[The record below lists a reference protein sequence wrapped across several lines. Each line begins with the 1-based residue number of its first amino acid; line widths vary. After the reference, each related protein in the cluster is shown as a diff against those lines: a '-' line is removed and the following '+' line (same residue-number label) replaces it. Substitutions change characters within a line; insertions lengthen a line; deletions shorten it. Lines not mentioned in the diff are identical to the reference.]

1 MPSRTAGLL
10 AALVLLI
17 VYIFLWRPAR
27 AWLTQHAAYPALAA
41 VETQRA
47 ARFAVAPGANPRVVE
62 VRATEGGKSFSFG
75 APGGIRFLLPGLLL
89 VGLYPRQP
97 YWLYYFWLYHLGLG
111 VLLLALLAIGI
122 GWSDAGFT
130 LHTFLSR
137 YIIDATSLAVALL
150 AVVAHRQPIS
160 SEAEPKAPVG

>member
-1 MPSRTAGLL
+1 MPTGAVGLL

-27 AWLTQHAAYPALAA
+27 AWLTQRVAYPALAA
-41 VETQRA
+41 VETERS
-47 ARFAVAPGANPRVVE
+47 ARFTVVPGANPRVVE

-89 VGLYPRQP
+89 VGLYPRRP
-97 YWLYYFWLYHLGLG
+97 YWFYFWLYHLGLG
-111 VLLLALLAIGI
+111 MLLLVLLAVGI
-122 GWSDAGFT
+122 GWSGAGFT

-150 AVVAHRQPIS
+150 AVVAHRQPVP
-160 SEAEPKAPVG
+160 SETEPKAPAV